1 MNKEKLIQ
9 LLQIMS
15 RIEGAL
21 RQVGVEP
28 AVYDD
33 LGEITELV
41 VEELSLLPHEVC
53 KEVEPNDNHEGLV
66 HHL

>member
-21 RQVGVEP
+21 QQVKVEH
-28 AVYDD
+28 AVYYD
-33 LGEITELV
+33 LGEITGLV
-41 VEELSLLPHEVC
+41 VEEL
-53 KEVEPNDNHEGLV
+53 KK
-66 HHL
+66 